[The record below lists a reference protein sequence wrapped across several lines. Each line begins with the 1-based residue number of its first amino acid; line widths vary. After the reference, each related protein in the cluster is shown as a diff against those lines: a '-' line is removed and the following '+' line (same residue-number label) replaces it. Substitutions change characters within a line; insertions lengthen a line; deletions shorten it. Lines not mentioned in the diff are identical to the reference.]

1 MTDKKDVSQ
10 LTSEDM
16 MNIRDGHVMGDD
28 PNHDLDEENE
38 VLEVHAAPQSEVMM
52 QRPPDPE
59 ELVPPEDAIGQ
70 FGGDKLI
77 IVTGGAGFIGTH
89 LIKNLN
95 ERGQENIILVDDLS
109 DPRKIH
115 NIKHLKF
122 QDYIDKSKFIELF
135 SFMVQ
140 NKMVECLYHLGAE
153 SATTCTDGKYLMEN
167 NYQYTCNLMDICAM
181 NNVPMVYASS
191 AAVYG
196 DIDKEWTEF
205 DDKSDDYTPNNYYA
219 LSKLQADR
227 YQRKFDALDKA
238 KIVGLRYFN
247 VTSDG
252 EHEQHK
258 DGMKSAPCWMKEQY
272 AKSGKVTLFIGS
284 DQFKRDFIP
293 VQAAVYCTIN
303 AMSQARS
310 GVYNIGM
317 GEARSFLE
325 LALEVVDGDEG
336 AIRYIPMPEELA
348 LHYQTY
354 TCANMDNA
362 GFSIPSRP

>member
-1 MTDKKDVSQ
+1 
-10 LTSEDM
+10 
-16 MNIRDGHVMGDD
+16 
-28 PNHDLDEENE
+28 
-38 VLEVHAAPQSEVMM
+38 
-52 QRPPDPE
+52 
-59 ELVPPEDAIGQ
+59 
-70 FGGDKLI
+70 
-77 IVTGGAGFIGTH
+77 
-89 LIKNLN
+89 
-95 ERGQENIILVDDLS
+95 
-109 DPRKIH
+109 
-115 NIKHLKF
+115 
-122 QDYIDKSKFIELF
+122 
-135 SFMVQ
+135 
-140 NKMVECLYHLGAE
+140 
-153 SATTCTDGKYLMEN
+153 
-167 NYQYTCNLMDICAM
+167 MDICAM

-227 YQRKFDALDKA
+227 YQRKFNALDNA

-247 VTSDG
+247 VTSNG

-258 DGMKSAPCWMKEQY
+258 DGMKSAPCWMREQY
-272 AKSGKVTLFIGS
+272 AKTGKVTLFIGS

-293 VQAAVYCTIN
+293 VESAVYCTIN

-310 GVYNIGM
+310 GVYNIGT

-325 LALEVVDGDEG
+325 LAQEIVADDDD
-336 AIRYIPMPEELA
+336 IRYKPMPEELA